1 MIYDI
6 DPTPNSDQ
14 TYCENCEIIIDK
26 LDIRETV
33 EGGKGCT
40 ECISVCKWCGRAY
53 FSQDMFSDSL
63 FGLICN
69 RCVNTD
75 NYKKGVRVSWK
86 EHPQI
91 KSKIVKI
98 EPSHF
103 IDETIYYCE
112 NGNSYT
118 RDEIVKI

>member
-1 MIYDI
+1 MK
-6 DPTPNSDQ
+6 Q
-14 TYCENCEIIIDK
+14 TKKTKTMKTDK
-26 LDIRETV
+26 L
-33 EGGKGCT
+33 
-40 ECISVCKWCGRAY
+40 
-53 FSQDMFSDSL
+53 
-63 FGLICN
+63 
-69 RCVNTD
+69 
-75 NYKKGVRVSWK
+75 KKGDRVSWK

>member
-1 MIYDI
+1 MK
-6 DPTPNSDQ
+6 T
-14 TYCENCEIIIDK
+14 DK
-26 LDIRETV
+26 L
-33 EGGKGCT
+33 
-40 ECISVCKWCGRAY
+40 
-53 FSQDMFSDSL
+53 
-63 FGLICN
+63 
-69 RCVNTD
+69 
-75 NYKKGVRVSWK
+75 KKGDRVSWK